1 MTMSMYAPSPISQA
15 KETCPKW
22 SRIAAT
28 YALGFIDDKSKSA
41 AVLTRILA
49 NRNEDEEIR
58 THAAEALGHME
69 EPKAISV
76 MERILMA
83 EDSAEVKKW
92 CIYALSEFGNRKTQ
106 RFLRNLQLRIP
117 LALWQTSC
125 GWR

>member
-1 MTMSMYAPSPISQA
+1 MNKHPDIRAIMTGDPTEAIEAAKRIIEHDDVDVCTLADIAA

-41 AVLTRILA
+41 AALTRILA

-76 MERILMA
+76 MERIL
-83 EDSAEVKKW
+83 
-92 CIYALSEFGNRKTQ
+92 
-106 RFLRNLQLRIP
+106 
-117 LALWQTSC
+117 
-125 GWR
+125 